1 MQQGRAVFVLAIGA
15 GDALA
20 IGAGAGLGAGFA
32 FFFWVAHIGSKIC
45 FTSALIFAAAVVA
58 KSFSK

>member
-1 MQQGRAVFVLAIGA
+1 MQQGRAAFVLAISA
-15 GDALA
+15 GRVGSAA
-20 IGAGAGLGAGFA
+20 LGAGFA